1 MIPLA
6 SSQPLIL
13 RMLFRPP
20 SFSPGTVRSVASDYT
35 TISRT
40 EKQPNEC
47 NGRHPGRGEKALRL
61 YTSSSEQWGDR

>member
-20 SFSPGTVRSVASDYT
+20 SFSPGTVRSVAYNYT
-35 TISRT
+35 PDFQA
-40 EKQPNEC
+40 EKQPNEG
-47 NGRHPGRGEKALRL
+47 NGQDPGRGEKALLL
-61 YTSSSEQWGDR
+61 YTSSSEQWGHR